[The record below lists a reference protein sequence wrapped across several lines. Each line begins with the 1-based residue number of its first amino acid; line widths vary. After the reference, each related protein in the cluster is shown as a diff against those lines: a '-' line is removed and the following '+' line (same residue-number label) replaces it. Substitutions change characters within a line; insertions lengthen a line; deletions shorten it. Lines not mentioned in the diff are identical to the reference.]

1 MNWCIRGFVM
11 MKANNSFAN
20 FAHQISK
27 HIVNEFSS
35 LNH

>member
-11 MKANNSFAN
+11 KANNSFAN
-20 FAHQISK
+20 FVHQISK